1 MRKAFPWNIRVLK
14 IWEVF
19 LRNLLK
25 HKEEYVK
32 IVDAILR
39 VVRMNVTKNEKSLDA
54 LARKMTITRSLKLK
68 LILEKEDPFQLKL
81 CF

>member
-1 MRKAFPWNIRVLK
+1 MRKAFPWNIRVLE

-39 VVRMNVTKNEKSLDA
+39 LVRMNVTKNEKSLDA

>member
-39 VVRMNVTKNEKSLDA
+39 LVRMNVTKNEKSLDA

>member
-25 HKEEYVK
+25 HKEEYAK